1 MTPTQ
6 KTQKTTTLKRIFLNT
21 KRPYLASG
29 GQKTAREDFRDRV
42 FCIFLPPVA
51 KTDPLSENKQKNYF
65 ERIYLYLMLRGHIWP
80 LVAGKRQIKLF
91 CTLFSYYF

>member
-29 GQKTAREDFRDRV
+29 GQKTAREDFRDKV
-42 FCIFLPPVA
+42 FCVFLPPEA
-51 KTDPLSENKQKNYF
+51 KSDLPLSENTQKMILKEF
-65 ERIYLYLMLRGHIWP
+65 ICI
-80 LVAGKRQIKLF
+80 
-91 CTLFSYYF
+91 

>member
-29 GQKTAREDFRDRV
+29 GQKTAREDFRDKV
-42 FCIFLPPVA
+42 FCVFLPPEA
-51 KTDPLSENKQKNYF
+51 KTDPPYQKTNKKMILKEF
-65 ERIYLYLMLRGHIWP
+65 ICI
-80 LVAGKRQIKLF
+80 
-91 CTLFSYYF
+91 